1 MITDTLDRAALYPLG
16 PAWQHAVAFLA
27 QLTPATP
34 DGEVPLIGDR
44 MLARIMSYETKT
56 PEQAVLEAHRRY
68 VDIQI
73 VLSGSEIIEWFPR
86 RTLTVSTPYTDKAEA
101 EFYTR
106 PAPGP
111 VRITLTPGM
120 FVVLHPDDAHMP
132 ALQTNGRPEPVRKV
146 VIKVAVDLLDGIRAI

>member
-16 PAWQHAVAFLA
+16 PAWQQAAA
-27 QLTPATP
+27 YLTRLTSATP

-44 MLARIMSYETKT
+44 MLARIMSYETRT

-86 RTLTVSTPYTDKAEA
+86 RTLAVSTPYTEKSDA

-106 PAPGP
+106 PGPAP
-111 VRITLTPGM
+111 VRIVLTPGM

-146 VIKVAVDLLDGIRAI
+146 VIKVAVDLLEGIRAI